1 MMILINFKKNSKIF
15 SKGLKTFAKK
25 IRNLITI
32 EIKSISTDKACQ
44 KLWMRNYLDK
54 SNKRIKNKENLKVL
68 KEKILN
74 RMIHL
79 KNKIWSIIL

>member
-1 MMILINFKKNSKIF
+1 
-15 SKGLKTFAKK
+15 
-25 IRNLITI
+25 
-32 EIKSISTDKACQ
+32 
-44 KLWMRNYLDK
+44 MRNYLDK